1 MFIFDRSRRAA
12 SSSQYQY
19 GRPSDEELIELTC
32 VGRSTKPIR
41 DLLDY
46 VKIWSL
52 DKERHSLLSAVLQTK
67 RDQDAAACG
76 AELLLEDIDTAGL
89 VRNEKSDERSSGS
102 KAEKNK
108 CNTKDGDNEN
118 SEDGKEEGFTLHDLA
133 RAIKSSN
140 RRERTSDDVR
150 QGISLSGLLNAID
163 GVATHEGRVLVMTTN
178 HPEKLDDALIRPGR
192 VDMQVQFGLATRV
205 QTRELFVRRYSS
217 DKDATAERKTTLSSP
232 IPLRHTTPNLSNGT
246 PQLAVSASSTSAKLL
261 DSIKSPSGL
270 QAIADR
276 FAESLPEEKFSP
288 AEIQGFLL
296 TRKKEPQRALREV
309 EGWRDGLLEAKE
321 RKRKVLGVQ

>member
-1 MFIFDRSRRAA
+1 
-12 SSSQYQY
+12 
-19 GRPSDEELIELTC
+19 
-32 VGRSTKPIR
+32 
-41 DLLDY
+41 
-46 VKIWSL
+46 
-52 DKERHSLLSAVLQTK
+52 
-67 RDQDAAACG
+67 
-76 AELLLEDIDTAGL
+76 
-89 VRNEKSDERSSGS
+89 SDERSSGS

-118 SEDGKEEGFTLHDLA
+118 SEDGKEERFTLHDLA

-232 IPLRHTTPNLSNGT
+232 IPLRHTTPNLPNGA
-246 PQLAVSASSTSAKLL
+246 PQLAVSASSTSAKSL